1 MSGYLLINIFI
12 SNTCSR
18 EKRVPFFFVDRLVE
32 RVSLN
37 NWKHLLSVNS
47 SVTFFSF
54 SSKIIRFCWKSW
66 SIFSSLILVSRC
78 STFLFINS
86 IIWLWLRFFVSSL
99 SRWWAI
105 FRSVAISFRPL
116 PRIYSLC
123 FPQNLPQLNAP
134 EIYHL
139 KVISQSWQDH
149 LC

>member
-32 RVSLN
+32 SVSLN
-37 NWKHLLSVNS
+37 NWKHLLYVNS
-47 SVTFFSF
+47 SVIFFSF

-66 SIFSSLILVSRC
+66 FIFSSLILVSRC

-86 IIWLWLRFFVSSL
+86 IILLWLRFFVSSL

-116 PRIYSLC
+116 PRIYSIY
-123 FPQNLPQLNAP
+123 FPQNLP
-134 EIYHL
+134 
-139 KVISQSWQDH
+139 S
-149 LC
+149 